1 LGIPGGRA
9 STRALLA
16 RADITAASKVLDVGC
31 RVATTAVEIASRYG
45 AQVTAID
52 IAPLMLEGPK
62 PTSAPPG

>member
-1 LGIPGGRA
+1 
-9 STRALLA
+9 
-16 RADITAASKVLDVGC
+16 
-31 RVATTAVEIASRYG
+31 VATTAVEIASRYG